1 MSDQETTTATGA
13 TDATTESSQADKVFT
28 QTEVNAILAKTK
40 SQLEKKLTG
49 RYADLGDP
57 DELRDIVT
65 SYRKQQQEQEI
76 SKGNFEKILGDVR
89 SKMEAELAKRD
100 SIIRDFKLE
109 QPLLNYAAQ
118 YRSVNPEQ
126 VKQLL
131 RNNLK
136 LNDDGEV
143 EVLDE
148 KGAVRYSEKG
158 KPLTV
163 EQYVQEWLA
172 ANPHFVNAAPAT
184 TNTNNNVAG
193 RIAPQGPV
201 DLKSLDLT
209 RPEHRKIYA
218 EAKRNGQI

>member
-1 MSDQETTTATGA
+1 MSDQDQMTATVD
-13 TDATTESSQADKVFT
+13 TDSTTENNQASKTFT
-28 QTEVNAILAKTK
+28 QDEVNAILAKTK
-40 SQLEKKLTG
+40 SQLEKKLTS

-57 DELRDIVT
+57 DELRQIVG
-65 SYRKQQQEQEI
+65 SYRQQQQEQEI
-76 SKGNFEKILGDVR
+76 SKGNFEKVMGDMR
-89 SKMEAELAKRD
+89 SKMETEIAKRD

-131 RNNLK
+131 RNNLR
-136 LNDDGEV
+136 LNAEGEV
-143 EVLDE
+143 EVLDD

-158 KPLTV
+158 KPLNV

-172 ANPHFVNAAPAT
+172 ANPHFVTAAPAT
-184 TNTNNNVAG
+184 TNTNNNVANRG
-193 RIAPQGPV
+193 QSTGPV

-218 EAKRNGQI
+218 EARRNGQI

>member
-1 MSDQETTTATGA
+1 MSDQDQMTATGA

-57 DELRDIVT
+57 DELREIVGR
-65 SYRKQQQEQEI
+65 YRQQQQEQEI
-76 SKGNFEKILGDVR
+76 SKGNFEKVMGDMR
-89 SKMEAELAKRD
+89 SKMESEITKRD
-100 SIIRDFKLE
+100 AIIRDFKLE

-118 YRSVNPEQ
+118 YRSVNPAQ

-131 RNNLK
+131 RNNLR

-143 EVLDE
+143 EVLDD

-163 EQYVQEWLA
+163 EQYVQEWLT
-172 ANPHFVNAAPAT
+172 ANPHFVTAAPAT
-184 TNTNNNVAG
+184 TNTNNNVANRG
-193 RIAPQGPV
+193 QNTGPV

-218 EAKRNGQI
+218 EARRNGQI